1 MNNIRVMM
9 TPQEMSLVRRIAA
22 EVYSTYCPAGEAGDI
37 TREDLYHHGMI
48 GLLESKQTYDRSRGV
63 PWLAFAAFR
72 VRGAMLDQFRRQPM
86 IRLPQAR
93 QQKVKELKQ
102 ARDELARNGLDT
114 RPEALARRLKWSVE
128 EVHTVSGLT
137 PYLVQAEE
145 ARPDSQEETPL
156 SGAVLRD
163 EGDDPEALTLKKE
176 IAELVQRCLEAL
188 PSPQDRMVI
197 VSRVIEGLK
206 LKDLAETL
214 GCSIENV
221 RQWQKRVEGL
231 MRACMEKHGWSM
243 EK

>member
-1 MNNIRVMM
+1 MNGLHVMI
-9 TPQEMSLVRRIAA
+9 TPKEMSLVRRIAA
-22 EVYSTYCPAGEAGDI
+22 EVYTAYCPAGEAGEI

-48 GLLESKQTYDRSRGV
+48 GLMESKRKYDRSRGV

-93 QQKVKELKQ
+93 QQKVKELKA
-102 ARDELARNGLDT
+102 ARDELAGRGLST
-114 RPEALARRLKWSVE
+114 RPEDLARRLEWSVE
-128 EVHTVSGLT
+128 EVHTVSSLT
-137 PYLVQAEE
+137 PSLVQAEE
-145 ARPDSQEETPL
+145 ERDDGEGETGL
-156 SGAVLRD
+156 HGMVLKD
-163 EGDDPEALTLKKE
+163 DGHDPETLTLKKE
-176 IAELVQRCLEAL
+176 IAELVRKCLKAL
-188 PSPQDRMVI
+188 PSPQDRLVI
-197 VSRVIEGLK
+197 VSRVLEGLK

-243 EK
+243 ER